1 MVEVFGDYV
10 IRLTKGCCLLF
21 RESKEGRRCFAGGGS
36 DMGMTLAER
45 ILSEH
50 AWRQIRAGELAV
62 VKVDLTYTQDGTG
75 PLAVRKLQ
83 EMGFDR
89 AHNPQRTLFFFDHAS
104 PSPRFE
110 LSNDHAFL
118 RAFAEETGI
127 QVSEIGQGISH
138 QVVAEK
144 WVRPAD
150 VVIGADSHTCTGGAL
165 GAFATGVGSTDA
177 AVAIGLGKVWL
188 RVPETIRVV
197 VEGSLP
203 VGVYGKDVILHLIGR
218 IGAAGATYKAL
229 EFVGD
234 TIEGLGMAGRMTIA
248 NMSVEAGAK
257 VGLFPSDEVT
267 RGWLKQMERESEFRQ
282 LSPDPDATY
291 EATVTIHAKELKPTI
306 ACPHQVDNTKT
317 IDQLGEVRVNQVFL
331 GTSCNGRLEDLHIAA
346 QILKG
351 KRIHPKTRVIVTP
364 GSHLV
369 YKEAL
374 KDGTMEIFVEAGA
387 LVTSPGCGG
396 CVGLHEG
403 VLGDGEV
410 CLATQ
415 PRNFQGRMGS
425 PKSFIY
431 LGSPAVAA
439 ATAIEGKIADPR
451 KYL

>member
-1 MVEVFGDYV
+1 M
-10 IRLTKGCCLLF
+10 R
-21 RESKEGRRCFAGGGS
+21 
-36 DMGMTLAER
+36 MTLSEK

-50 AWRQIRAGELAV
+50 AGRGVRSGDIV
-62 VKVDLTYTQDGTG
+62 VVPVDLAYAQDGTG
-75 PLAVRKLQ
+75 PLAVRKIL
-83 EMGFDR
+83 EMGFEKVS
-89 AHNPQRTLFFFDHAS
+89 NPKKTIFFLDHAA

-110 LSNDHAFL
+110 LSNDHNFL
-118 RAFAEETGI
+118 RGFAAKTGCLI
-127 QVSEIGQGISH
+127 SEVGNGISH

-144 WVRPAD
+144 EVKPGD

-177 AVAIGLGKVWL
+177 AVAMSIGKIWL

-197 VEGSLP
+197 VKGRLP
-203 VGVYGKDVILHLIGR
+203 VGVYGKDIILHLIGK

-229 EFVGD
+229 EFSGD
-234 TIEGLGMAGRMTIA
+234 TIEQLDMAGRLTIA
-248 NMSVEAGAK
+248 NMAVEAGAK
-257 VGLFPSDEVT
+257 VGLFPSDEIT
-267 RGWLKQMERESEFRQ
+267 RKWLDQRGR
-282 LSPDPDATY
+282 PDDFKPLASDSDALY
-291 EATVTIHAKELKPTI
+291 EKVVEINVETLQPTI

-317 IDQLGEVRVNQVFL
+317 IEEIGDIKVDQVYL
-331 GTSCNGRLEDLHIAA
+331 GTSCNGRLEDLQIAA
-346 QILKG
+346 KILKR
-351 KRIHPKTRVIVTP
+351 KRIHPKTRMIVTP
-364 GSHLV
+364 GSRSV
-369 YKEAL
+369 YLEAL
-374 KDGTMEIFVEAGA
+374 KDGTMQTLIEAGA
-387 LVTSPGCGG
+387 MILPAGCGA

-425 PKSFIY
+425 PNSFIY

>member
-1 MVEVFGDYV
+1 
-10 IRLTKGCCLLF
+10 
-21 RESKEGRRCFAGGGS
+21 
-36 DMGMTLAER
+36 MGMTLAEK

-50 AWRQIRAGELAV
+50 AGKEVRAGEIAI
-62 VKVDLTYTQDGTG
+62 VKVDLAYTQDGTG
-75 PLAVRKLQ
+75 PLAVRKIQ
-83 EMGFDR
+83 EMGFEKVYR
-89 AHNPQRTLFFFDHAS
+89 PQRTIFFFDHAS

-118 RAFAEETGI
+118 RDFANKTGI
-127 QVSEIGQGISH
+127 KVSDVGFGISH

-144 WVRPAD
+144 WVRPGT

-177 AVAIGLGKVWL
+177 GVAIALGKVWL
-188 RVPETIRVV
+188 RVPETLRVV
-197 VEGSLP
+197 VEGKLP
-203 VGVYGKDVILHLIGR
+203 AGVYGKDIILHLIGK

-229 EFVGD
+229 EFVGEV
-234 TIEGLGMAGRMTIA
+234 IENLEMAGRMTIA
-248 NMSVEAGAK
+248 NMAVEAGAK
-257 VGLFPSDEVT
+257 AGLFSSDEVT
-267 RGWLKQMERESEFRQ
+267 RGWLTRMERPEDFKPMAS
-282 LSPDPDATY
+282 DADATY
-291 EATVTIHAKELKPTI
+291 ETTVKINAEELKPTI

-317 IDQLGEVRVNQVFL
+317 IDEIGEVKVDQVFL

-346 QILKG
+346 RILRG
-351 KRIHPKTRVIVTP
+351 RTIYPKTRMIVTP

-374 KDGTMEIFVEAGA
+374 KDGTMEIFIESGA

-415 PRNFQGRMGS
+415 PRNFKGRMGS

>member
-1 MVEVFGDYV
+1 
-10 IRLTKGCCLLF
+10 
-21 RESKEGRRCFAGGGS
+21 
-36 DMGMTLAER
+36 MGMTLAEK

-50 AWRQIRAGELAV
+50 AGKEVRTGEIAV
-62 VKVDLTYTQDGTG
+62 VKVDLAYTQDGTG
-75 PLAVRKLQ
+75 PLAVRKIQ
-83 EMGFDR
+83 EMGFEKVY
-89 AHNPQRTLFFFDHAS
+89 NPQRTIFFFDHAS
-104 PSPRFE
+104 PSPRIE

-118 RAFAEETGI
+118 RDFAQKTGI
-127 QVSEIGQGISH
+127 RVSDVGLGISH
-138 QVVAEK
+138 QVVAENF
-144 WVRPAD
+144 VRPGD

-177 AVAIGLGKVWL
+177 AVAIALGKVWL
-188 RVPETIRVV
+188 MVPETIQVI

-203 VGVYGKDVILHLIGR
+203 IGVYGKDIILHLIGK

-229 EFVGD
+229 EFQGD
-234 TIEGLGMAGRMTIA
+234 TIENLEMAGRMTIA
-248 NMSVEAGAK
+248 NMAVEAGAK

-267 RGWLKQMERESEFRQ
+267 KGWLNRMGRSKEFRGMI
-282 LSPDPDATY
+282 PEADATY
-291 EATVTIHAKELKPTI
+291 GETVRINARELKPTI
-306 ACPHQVDNTKT
+306 ACPHLVDNTKT
-317 IDQLGEVRVNQVFL
+317 IDEIGEVKVDQVFL
-331 GTSCNGRLEDLHIAA
+331 GTSCNGRLEDFHIAA
-346 QILKG
+346 RILKG
-351 KRIHPKTRVIVTP
+351 RTIYPKIRMIVTP

-374 KDGTMEIFVEAGA
+374 KDGTMEIFIESGA

-396 CVGLHEG
+396 CVGLHDG

-415 PRNFQGRMGS
+415 PRNFKGRMGS

>member
-1 MVEVFGDYV
+1 
-10 IRLTKGCCLLF
+10 
-21 RESKEGRRCFAGGGS
+21 
-36 DMGMTLAER
+36 MGMTLAEK

-50 AWRQIRAGELAV
+50 AGKKVRIGEIAV
-62 VKVDLTYTQDGTG
+62 VKVDLAYTQDGTG
-75 PLAVRKLQ
+75 PLAVRKIQ
-83 EMGFDR
+83 EMGFEKVY
-89 AHNPQRTLFFFDHAS
+89 NPQRTIFFFDHAS
-104 PSPRFE
+104 PSPRIE

-118 RAFAEETGI
+118 RDFAQKTGI
-127 QVSEIGQGISH
+127 RVSDVGLGISH
-138 QVVAEK
+138 QVVAENF
-144 WVRPAD
+144 VRPGD

-177 AVAIGLGKVWL
+177 AVAIALGKVWL
-188 RVPETIRVV
+188 RVPETIQVI

-203 VGVYGKDVILHLIGR
+203 IGVYGKDIILHLIGK

-229 EFVGD
+229 EFQGD
-234 TIEGLGMAGRMTIA
+234 TIENLEMAGRMTIA
-248 NMSVEAGAK
+248 NMAVEAGAK

-267 RGWLKQMERESEFRQ
+267 KGWLNRMGRSKEFRGMI
-282 LSPDPDATY
+282 PEADATY
-291 EATVTIHAKELKPTI
+291 GETVRINARELKPTI
-306 ACPHQVDNTKT
+306 ACPHLVDNTKT
-317 IDQLGEVRVNQVFL
+317 VDEIGEVKVDQVFL
-331 GTSCNGRLEDLHIAA
+331 GTSCNGRLEDFHIAA
-346 QILKG
+346 RILKG
-351 KRIHPKTRVIVTP
+351 RTIYPKIRMIVTP

-374 KDGTMEIFVEAGA
+374 KDGTMEIFIESGA

-396 CVGLHEG
+396 CVGLHDG

-415 PRNFQGRMGS
+415 PRNFKGRMGS

>member
-1 MVEVFGDYV
+1 
-10 IRLTKGCCLLF
+10 
-21 RESKEGRRCFAGGGS
+21 
-36 DMGMTLAER
+36 MGMTLAEK

-50 AWRQIRAGELAV
+50 VGKEIRAGEIAV

-75 PLAVRKLQ
+75 PLAVRKIQ
-83 EMGFDR
+83 EMGFDKVY
-89 AHNPQRTLFFFDHAS
+89 NPQRTIFFFDHAS

-110 LSNDHAFL
+110 LSNDHVFL
-118 RAFAEETGI
+118 RDFSQKTGT
-127 QVSEIGQGISH
+127 QVSDVGFGISH
-138 QVVAEK
+138 QVVAESY
-144 WVRPAD
+144 VRPGD
-150 VVIGADSHTCTGGAL
+150 VVVGADSHTCTGGAL

-177 AVAIGLGKVWL
+177 GVAIALGKIWL
-188 RVPETIRVV
+188 RVPETFRVI
-197 VEGSLP
+197 VEGKLP
-203 VGVYGKDVILHLIGR
+203 VGIYGKDIILHLIGK

-229 EFVGD
+229 EFLGD
-234 TIEGLGMAGRMTIA
+234 TIETLEMAGRMTIA
-248 NMSVEAGAK
+248 NMAVEAGAK
-257 VGLFPSDEVT
+257 VGLFPSDETT
-267 RGWLKQMERESEFRQ
+267 RSWLNRMGRPQDFRK
-282 LSPDPDATY
+282 LSPDPDAVY
-291 EATVTIHAKELKPTI
+291 EKIVLINAKELKPTI

-317 IDQLGEVRVNQVFL
+317 IDEIGEVKVDQVYL

-351 KRIHPKTRVIVTP
+351 RTIHPKIRMIVTP
-364 GSHLV
+364 GSRQV
-369 YKEAL
+369 YLEAL
-374 KDGTMEIFVEAGA
+374 KDRTMETLIGAGA
-387 LVTSPGCGG
+387 LSMPPGCGA

-415 PRNFQGRMGS
+415 PRNFKGRMGS